1 MFQNICFI
9 LFLLFWDEN
18 AKLEIEDISSH
29 QKELI
34 RSSWKVVIFDLGQSL
49 CYVGDSPVE
58 MSSSEPGKHTPK
70 KSSVV
75 ASSFGVSS
83 AFIQLF
89 EEYPRSQDFFTAFKG
104 TPIEEIQSNVI
115 LSQTLQEH
123 AVRVFQLVE
132 KVIGRM
138 EPSIEKV
145 CNL

>member
-1 MFQNICFI
+1 
-9 LFLLFWDEN
+9 
-18 AKLEIEDISSH
+18 
-29 QKELI
+29 
-34 RSSWKVVIFDLGQSL
+34 
-49 CYVGDSPVE
+49 

-75 ASSFGVSS
+75 ASSFGVSA

-145 CNL
+145 CNLSKLIGHIGSNENTF

>member
-1 MFQNICFI
+1 
-9 LFLLFWDEN
+9 
-18 AKLEIEDISSH
+18 
-29 QKELI
+29 
-34 RSSWKVVIFDLGQSL
+34 
-49 CYVGDSPVE
+49 

-75 ASSFGVSS
+75 ASSFGVSA

-145 CNL
+145 CSMSK